1 MIIIPVKEGEQIDRA
16 LKRFKKKFL
25 RTGTMKQLRSRK
37 QFTKKSVI
45 LREQKLKAA
54 YSQKLLQ
61 MTQEKN
67 HELHRMDMQFPL
79 EKLILTF

>member
-25 RTGTMKQLRSRK
+25 RSGTMKQLRSRK

-61 MTQEKN
+61 EEQ
-67 HELHRMDMQFPL
+67 
-79 EKLILTF
+79 

>member
-1 MIIIPVKEGEQIDRA
+1 MIIIPVKEGEQINRA

-37 QFTKKSVI
+37 QFTKKSVV

-61 MTQEKN
+61 E
-67 HELHRMDMQFPL
+67 E
-79 EKLILTF
+79 E

>member
-45 LREQKLKAA
+45 LREKKLKAA

-61 MTQEKN
+61 E
-67 HELHRMDMQFPL
+67 E
-79 EKLILTF
+79 E

>member
-37 QFTKKSVI
+37 QFTKISVI

-54 YSQKLLQ
+54 YSQKLL
-61 MTQEKN
+61 E
-67 HELHRMDMQFPL
+67 E
-79 EKLILTF
+79 EE

>member
-54 YSQKLLQ
+54 YSQKLL
-61 MTQEKN
+61 E
-67 HELHRMDMQFPL
+67 EDD
-79 EKLILTF
+79 

>member
-54 YSQKLLQ
+54 YSKKLLQ
-61 MTQEKN
+61 E
-67 HELHRMDMQFPL
+67 E
-79 EKLILTF
+79 

>member
-25 RTGTMKQLRSRK
+25 KTGTMKQLRSRK

-61 MTQEKN
+61 E
-67 HELHRMDMQFPL
+67 E
-79 EKLILTF
+79 E

>member
-25 RTGTMKQLRSRK
+25 RTGTIKQIRSRK

-61 MTQEKN
+61 ED
-67 HELHRMDMQFPL
+67 E
-79 EKLILTF
+79 

>member
-25 RTGTMKQLRSRK
+25 RKGTMKQLRSRK

-61 MTQEKN
+61 ED
-67 HELHRMDMQFPL
+67 E
-79 EKLILTF
+79 

>member
-61 MTQEKN
+61 E
-67 HELHRMDMQFPL
+67 E
-79 EKLILTF
+79 E

>member
-1 MIIIPVKEGEQIDRA
+1 MLVVKIFILLQPKLKRDMLVIPVKEGEQIDRA

-61 MTQEKN
+61 E
-67 HELHRMDMQFPL
+67 E
-79 EKLILTF
+79 E

>member
-1 MIIIPVKEGEQIDRA
+1 MLVIPVKEGEQIDRA

-37 QFTKKSVI
+37 QFVKKSVI

-54 YSQKLLQ
+54 YSQKLL
-61 MTQEKN
+61 
-67 HELHRMDMQFPL
+67 HRYL
-79 EKLILTF
+79 EN

>member
-16 LKRFKKKFL
+16 LKRFKKKFM

-61 MTQEKN
+61 ED
-67 HELHRMDMQFPL
+67 E
-79 EKLILTF
+79 

>member
-61 MTQEKN
+61 ED
-67 HELHRMDMQFPL
+67 E
-79 EKLILTF
+79 

>member
-1 MIIIPVKEGEQIDRA
+1 
-16 LKRFKKKFL
+16 
-25 RTGTMKQLRSRK
+25 MKQLRSRK

-61 MTQEKN
+61 E
-67 HELHRMDMQFPL
+67 E
-79 EKLILTF
+79 E

>member
-37 QFTKKSVI
+37 QCTKKSVI

-61 MTQEKN
+61 E
-67 HELHRMDMQFPL
+67 E
-79 EKLILTF
+79 E

>member
-25 RTGTMKQLRSRK
+25 KTGTMKQLRSRK

-54 YSQKLLQ
+54 YSQKLL
-61 MTQEKN
+61 E
-67 HELHRMDMQFPL
+67 EDD
-79 EKLILTF
+79 

>member
-61 MTQEKN
+61 E
-67 HELHRMDMQFPL
+67 EY
-79 EKLILTF
+79 

>member
-1 MIIIPVKEGEQIDRA
+1 MIIIPVKEGEQIDSA

-61 MTQEKN
+61 EEQ
-67 HELHRMDMQFPL
+67 
-79 EKLILTF
+79 

>member
-54 YSQKLLQ
+54 YSQKLLEEEQ
-61 MTQEKN
+61 
-67 HELHRMDMQFPL
+67 
-79 EKLILTF
+79 

>member
-45 LREQKLKAA
+45 LR
-54 YSQKLLQ
+54 
-61 MTQEKN
+61 
-67 HELHRMDMQFPL
+67 
-79 EKLILTF
+79 

>member
-25 RTGTMKQLRSRK
+25 RTGTLKQLRSRK

-54 YSQKLLQ
+54 YSQKLL
-61 MTQEKN
+61 E
-67 HELHRMDMQFPL
+67 EDD
-79 EKLILTF
+79 

>member
-61 MTQEKN
+61 
-67 HELHRMDMQFPL
+67 DDD
-79 EKLILTF
+79 

>member
-1 MIIIPVKEGEQIDRA
+1 MLIIPVKEGEQIDRA

-61 MTQEKN
+61 E
-67 HELHRMDMQFPL
+67 E
-79 EKLILTF
+79 E

>member
-25 RTGTMKQLRSRK
+25 RTGTMKQLRYRK

-54 YSQKLLQ
+54 YSQKLL
-61 MTQEKN
+61 E
-67 HELHRMDMQFPL
+67 EDD
-79 EKLILTF
+79 